1 MTTITTVATIARP
14 PAEVFDFVTTPANWP
29 RWHPSSVRVT
39 GDAGHPLRV
48 GERCVEEY
56 VVAGRRGSGEWTVIA
71 WDPPRRWSIE
81 ANPPGGGHAT
91 IVYELTAVGGGTR
104 FTRTLYYRMPNAFL
118 TLLNALLLRRRVER
132 ESAIAVNNLRLLL
145 DPAIPASR

>member
-1 MTTITTVATIARP
+1 MSVVSNAVTIDRS

-39 GDAGHPLRV
+39 GDAGHSLRA

-71 WDPPRRWSIE
+71 CNPPLRWTIE
-81 ANPPGGGHAT
+81 ANPPGGGHAR
-91 IVYELTAVGGGTR
+91 IDYELAAADAGTV
-104 FTRTLYYRMPNAFL
+104 FTRTLRYEMPNAFL
-118 TLLNALLLRRRVER
+118 AILDRLSLRRRIAR
-132 ESAIAVNNLRLLL
+132 ESATAVNNLRLLL
-145 DPAIPASR
+145 E